1 MARFNKIRFCLLA
14 VASSISCSILL
25 ADDEPSS
32 PTSETKTLKGKVV
45 KVIDGDSIVLKTDSN
60 EETIHLD
67 GIDAPEFKQSGG
79 DKSSSFLK
87 KLINEKD
94 VEVRWEK
101 KDNFQRILGTVYL
114 GETNINLEMVAK
126 GWAWHFE
133 RYNKSDQL
141 AEAQKAAK
149 EAKLGLWKEAE
160 PVAPWDYRKN
170 NPRDAK

>member
-126 GWAWHFE
+126 GWHGISSVTTRAINWPK
-133 RYNKSDQL
+133 RRRQRKKPSSAYGK
-141 AEAQKAAK
+141 
-149 EAKLGLWKEAE
+149 KLNRCPMGLSQEQSS
-160 PVAPWDYRKN
+160 
-170 NPRDAK
+170 